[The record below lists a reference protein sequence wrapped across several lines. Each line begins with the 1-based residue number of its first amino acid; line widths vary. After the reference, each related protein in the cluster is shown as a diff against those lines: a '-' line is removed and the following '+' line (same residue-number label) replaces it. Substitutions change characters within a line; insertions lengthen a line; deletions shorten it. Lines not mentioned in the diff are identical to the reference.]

1 MSSKSRWFGLMYLKQ
16 EKVFWDAKAKTI
28 FHDKTTKSTR
38 SMKYDK
44 ENTSFGNFF
53 WNITL
58 NHECHGI
65 KFHFMILYTIQI
77 IPIYP
82 QDIYKYILST
92 NKNEKG
98 INPRKLS
105 RETKWSILLAT
116 FFYARPYFTTWID
129 GLDIILF
136 ILKLAFK
143 TIKSLI
149 KCCFCI

>member
-53 WNITL
+53 ETL
-58 NHECHGI
+58 HWIMNVTELNFI
-65 KFHFMILYTIQI
+65 SWSYILYLYLYTLK
-77 IPIYP
+77 
-82 QDIYKYILST
+82 IYKYILST

-116 FFYARPYFTTWID
+116 FFYARPYFTAWID

-136 ILKLAFK
+136 ILTLAFK

>member
-1 MSSKSRWFGLMYLKQ
+1 MQKQ
-16 EKVFWDAKAKTI
+16 KL
-28 FHDKTTKSTR
+28 
-38 SMKYDK
+38 Y
-44 ENTSFGNFF
+44 
-53 WNITL
+53 
-58 NHECHGI
+58 
-65 KFHFMILYTIQI
+65 FMIKLQKVQEVWNMIKKTHLSGIFFETLHWIMNVTELNFISWSYKVLYLYLYTTLK
-77 IPIYP
+77 
-82 QDIYKYILST
+82 IYKYILST

-116 FFYARPYFTTWID
+116 FFYARPYFTAWID

-136 ILKLAFK
+136 ILTLAFK